1 MQRMKVGIQSKF
13 EMVPDEFVDVSNDV
27 IFMRKLRK
35 SKGNRKSIKILECQ
49 ELNDSVHNHY
59 CDDIDVDCNR

>member
-1 MQRMKVGIQSKF
+1 
-13 EMVPDEFVDVSNDV
+13 MVPDECVDVPNEV
-27 IFMRKLRK
+27 IFVRKLRK

-59 CDDIDVDCNR
+59 GDDVDVDGGG